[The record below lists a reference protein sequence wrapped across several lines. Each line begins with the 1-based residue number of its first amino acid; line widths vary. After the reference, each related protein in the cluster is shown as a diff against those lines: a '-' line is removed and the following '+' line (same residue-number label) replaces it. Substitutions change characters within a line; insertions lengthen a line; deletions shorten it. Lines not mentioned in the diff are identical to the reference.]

1 MSDPE
6 HSLIFQRA
14 GFVRRARI
22 RAFFRQM
29 MAEVAEGRPFG
40 CLVTGDEKLRTLN
53 RDFLGKDDP
62 TDVLSFPSGSNR
74 GFLGDVAI
82 SADRAREQASRYGH
96 DLEDEI
102 CVLMLHGLLHLLGMD
117 HQRDRGRMR
126 RAETAW
132 RKRLNLPVGV
142 MERVHA

>member
-1 MSDPE
+1 
-6 HSLIFQRA
+6 
-14 GFVRRARI
+14 
-22 RAFFRQM
+22 